1 MLELEEKA
9 VVFCEEHLPHHVIV
23 FDHFEQVYY
32 IKISVEHLNTFL
44 QLRVFFGAYLLK
56 LARFAAEEA
65 FEVEGKRLAGWINEL
80 PLV

>member
-9 VVFCEEHLPHHVIV
+9 IVFCEEHLSHHVIV

-44 QLRVFFGAYLLK
+44 QL
-56 LARFAAEEA
+56 
-65 FEVEGKRLAGWINEL
+65 
-80 PLV
+80 

>member
-44 QLRVFFGAYLLK
+44 QLWVFFGAYLLQF
-56 LARFAAEEA
+56 ASFAADQA
-65 FEVEGKRLAGWINEL
+65 FEVVGKRIAGVICEL

>member
-1 MLELEEKA
+1 M
-9 VVFCEEHLPHHVIV
+9 IV

-32 IKISVEHLNTFL
+32 IKISVEHLNTLL

-56 LARFAAEEA
+56 LARLAAEEA
-65 FEVEGKRLAGWINEL
+65 FEVEGKRLAGRINEL